1 MNDDRLGKAIGGFYR
16 ETDATPPDSRES
28 ARQVGTRLQR
38 TPQVRSRRWLPS
50 WRRGHTSPA
59 DTSRPTEYEST
70 PIPATNGHTP
80 TVIGRTQ
87 SMFSPVK
94 AIIAGAIVAALGGVM
109 LISQPFDQ
117 RGSVPA
123 AEGEAIAPTW
133 VTGSM
138 QHVEDSC
145 SETGSSNDG
154 GFSRH
159 SYECTFAWTSSDPR
173 LTGDVS
179 RPWNVDSYQTD
190 EGPISVGTDVSFLR
204 NEGGDWACSFGY
216 LVKGSD
222 PMTQEVLTD
231 SSTHTCVGSGG
242 YEGLS
247 AVLVSE
253 PAEGFSDEFVGLIF
267 SGELPPVPEAPVAE

>member
-1 MNDDRLGKAIGGFYR
+1 MTPEVR
-16 ETDATPPDSRES
+16 EWMKRTDAEPPDAQQS
-28 ARQVGTRLQR
+28 ARQVMSRLPEVRQRSRWWPFPVRYR
-38 TPQVRSRRWLPS
+38 TPKAP
-50 WRRGHTSPA
+50 TTT
-59 DTSRPTEYEST
+59 DTSQYEPIS
-70 PIPATNGHTP
+70 IPATNGHTP

-87 SMFSPVK
+87 IMFSPVK
-94 AIIAGAIVAALGGVM
+94 AITAGAIVAALGSAF
-109 LISQPFDQ
+109 LIAQPFDQ
-117 RGSVPA
+117 QGTAPG
-123 AEGEAIAPTW
+123 AETEAVAPMW

-138 QHVEDSC
+138 QHVEGSC

-179 RPWNVDSYQTD
+179 RPWNEHTYQTD
-190 EGPISVGTDVSFLR
+190 EGPITVGMDASFLR
-204 NEGGDWACSFGY
+204 NEGGDWACSFGF

-222 PMTQEVLTD
+222 PMTQEILSD

-253 PAEGFSDEFVGLIF
+253 PSEEFSEEFVGLIF
-267 SGELPPVPEAPVAE
+267 SGDFPPVPEAPVAE

>member
-1 MNDDRLGKAIGGFYR
+1 MDDRNAFERQIAAEIDYEVGPPHSVDALAITR
-16 ETDATPPDSRES
+16 EAM
-28 ARQVGTRLQR
+28 
-38 TPQVRSRRWLPS
+38 
-50 WRRGHTSPA
+50 
-59 DTSRPTEYEST
+59 
-70 PIPATNGHTP
+70 TP
-80 TVIGRTQ
+80 TPRWRILA
-87 SMFSPVK
+87 MLSPVK
-94 AIIAGAIVAALGGVM
+94 AITAGVLVFAIGGVM
-109 LISQPFDQ
+109 LIAQPFDQ
-117 RGSVPA
+117 QSNVPG
-123 AEGEAIAPTW
+123 AETEAGAPMW

-138 QHVEDSC
+138 QHVEGSC

-179 RPWNVDSYQTD
+179 RPWNEDTYQAD
-190 EGPISVGTDVSFLR
+190 DGPISVGMDASFLR
-204 NEGGDWACSFGY
+204 NEGGDWACSSGY

-231 SSTHTCVGSGG
+231 SSTYTCVGSGG